1 MATGILSKGIKL
13 SYKKDDAFVEIEN
26 LQEVP
31 ELGGTTDKVEVT
43 TLADSAKKYIN
54 GIKDYGDLEFTF
66 LYDNSSATSNYR
78 VLQGLE
84 ASGAITDFQIDFP
97 DGTSFAFSASVTTTV
112 AGAKVNDA
120 LTFSAAMTLN
130 TKIEVTNPTI

>member
-1 MATGILSKGIKL
+1 MATGILSEGIKL
-13 SYKKDDAFVEIEN
+13 SYKKGAEFIEIEN

-43 TLADSAKKYIN
+43 TLTDSAKKYIN

-66 LYDNSSATSNYR
+66 LYDNSSETANYR

-84 ASGAITDFQIDFP
+84 ASGSITEFKIDFP
-97 DGTSFAFSASVTTTV
+97 DETSFAFSASVTTKV

-130 TKIEVTNPTI
+130 TKIEVTNPA